1 MENFMELQRPS
12 KSLTFAMAHFQR
24 TPPYKHGACKARN
37 WSRSIL
43 PRSTWEAT
51 EIIKVSITWAEQ
63 FWITHNEALNRRLTI
78 IQRNSPLDIL
88 DGLTILQD
96 RGLNK
101 ISIQN
106 DRPERLQNFEHWVV
120 RHVPREANLVV
131 DRIANMVVVDMEGV
145 NVLEIAPTNLLEALQ
160 SDKDNGPFDCTSVV

>member
-1 MENFMELQRPS
+1 MELQRPS

-24 TPPYKHGACKARN
+24 APPYKHGACKARN

-43 PRSTWEAT
+43 PM
-51 EIIKVSITWAEQ
+51 
-63 FWITHNEALNRRLTI
+63 
-78 IQRNSPLDIL
+78 
-88 DGLTILQD
+88 
-96 RGLNK
+96 
-101 ISIQN
+101 
-106 DRPERLQNFEHWVV
+106 V

-145 NVLEIAPTNLLEALQ
+145 NDLTIAPTDLLESLQ